1 MQAPERSPQPQPGAV
16 SPGGRCGPA
25 RACAVL
31 TAAPRRPPPAR
42 DLLLRP
48 AQPAQE
54 RLHGAAAVHAGQ
66 PGHAPGARPAPRAHQ
81 GQHVPDLLVQQGP
94 LPLPDQRLLAAAAR
108 WVRLGRWKC
117 VCVHEGVCLR
127 ARVKFALVYPA
138 VLPPFLWHLFSKQLL
153 CDFEKSSSD
162 HRPKVT
168 SLRWQWVPG
177 EKWHLLSG
185 SVALMRPFPQLAV
198 LLCACRVSCDT
209 CFPPCPWGLPSSC

>member
-1 MQAPERSPQPQPGAV
+1 MQKFLEAEGASGSARALAVGTVVAPSRVSYTAVPRDILGELVQAPERRPQPQPGAV

-138 VLPPFLWHLFSKQLL
+138 VLPPFASSTLSSLWGMASFGRLSTFCH
-153 CDFEKSSSD
+153 
-162 HRPKVT
+162 VT
-168 SLRWQWVPG
+168 
-177 EKWHLLSG
+177 
-185 SVALMRPFPQLAV
+185 
-198 LLCACRVSCDT
+198 RV
-209 CFPPCPWGLPSSC
+209 G

>member
-1 MQAPERSPQPQPGAV
+1 MGTVVAPSRVSYTAVPRDILGELVQAPERRPQPQPEAV

-54 RLHGAAAVHAGQ
+54 RLHRAAAVHAGQ

-127 ARVKFALVYPA
+127 ARQVRPG
-138 VLPPFLWHLFSKQLL
+138 LPCGSAPFRVVHFELTSGHGIL
-153 CDFEKSSSD
+153 C
-162 HRPKVT
+162 T
-168 SLRWQWVPG
+168 SVD
-177 EKWHLLSG
+177 LLSRDKG
-185 SVALMRPFPQLAV
+185 WVIRQPPSCLSHFLNKFYF
-198 LLCACRVSCDT
+198 LCL
-209 CFPPCPWGLPSSC
+209 F